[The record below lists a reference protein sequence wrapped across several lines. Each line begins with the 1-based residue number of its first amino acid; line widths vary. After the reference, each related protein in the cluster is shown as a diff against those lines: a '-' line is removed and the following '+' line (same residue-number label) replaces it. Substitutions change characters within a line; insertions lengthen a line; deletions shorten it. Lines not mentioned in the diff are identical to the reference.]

1 MGKIKT
7 AAAHLKP
14 VIKLAAKDATIVV
27 AACMLGEITSQEDNL
42 TYNDTKKQFV
52 KLIISGISFKQ
63 EFEEALKADTTQT
76 AFDISKKFIS
86 DMFSRL

>member
-1 MGKIKT
+1 MGEINT

-42 TYNDTKKQFV
+42 TYDDTKKQFV
-52 KLIISGISFKQ
+52 KLVITGISFKQ
-63 EFEEALKADTTQT
+63 EFEQALKAETKQN
-76 AFDISKKFIS
+76 AEIQE
-86 DMFSRL
+86 